1 MVRKE
6 EKYFEE
12 VNKNTSYTK
21 ESNDADKFG
30 RDGHYKKTKPYIEE
44 LDDTTESVDVDDGT
58 DNNSE
63 SDYSDNRDKQDE
75 ETDVD
80 LTAMEAYNKNERK
93 KK

>member
-12 VNKNTSYTK
+12 VNKNTGYTE

-30 RDGHYKKTKPYIEE
+30 RDGHYKKTKPCIQEP
-44 LDDTTESVDVDDGT
+44 DDTTERVDVNDGT
-58 DNNSE
+58 DNSSE
-63 SDYSDNRDKQDE
+63 SDYSDNRDTQDE
-75 ETDVD
+75 EIDID
-80 LTAMEAYNKNERK
+80 LTAMEANNRNERK

>member
-12 VNKNTSYTK
+12 VNKNTSYTE

-30 RDGHYKKTKPYIEE
+30 RDGHYKKTKPCIEE
-44 LDDTTESVDVDDGT
+44 LDDTTECVDVDECT
-58 DNNSE
+58 DNSSE
-63 SDYSDNRDKQDE
+63 SDYSDNRDKQNE

-80 LTAMEAYNKNERK
+80 LTAMEAYNRNERK

>member
-12 VNKNTSYTK
+12 VNKNTNYTE

-30 RDGHYKKTKPYIEE
+30 RDGHYKKTKPCIQEP
-44 LDDTTESVDVDDGT
+44 DDTTERVDVNDGT
-58 DNNSE
+58 DNSSE
-63 SDYSDNRDKQDE
+63 SDYSDNRDTQDE
-75 ETDVD
+75 EIDID
-80 LTAMEAYNKNERK
+80 LTAMEANNRNERK